1 MKKVVLVVAQNDYQ
15 PLEYSIPKDV
25 LELAGVQVVT
35 VSNQI
40 GIAKSAGS
48 FDSTEINLSLDAV
61 NVKDFDGLF
70 FIGGPGA
77 LDYLD
82 NEISYNLLR
91 TWQKTGK
98 PYGAICISPRILAN
112 AGVLNG
118 KKVTGWNRDEEL
130 EKILS
135 DSGAIYVRESVVR
148 DGNVVTADG
157 PQVAQ
162 EFGNKILEVLE

>member
-157 PQVAQ
+157 PRSA
-162 EFGNKILEVLE
+162 EDFGKIILEALE